1 MKKIILKRYLIFS
14 VLALIMNTIH
24 ISGQDNS
31 VGIAT
36 TYDNAKFINQSI
48 PDQMNPGETYTLII
62 TFENTGTTHWIPG
75 EYRIRINSADQ
86 RPMPI
91 WSTSEMDLVKTIE
104 PGNTATFEVKVTA
117 PLTEGVYPFKAEL
130 IHGSYSFGESSK
142 PVDITV
148 IKQSVFND
156 LNSAAFVEQTVPSAM
171 VAGRVYKIMV
181 SMTNTGKT
189 TWTTGMYRLVLLD
202 ASGNPLTGSNW
213 NTYSVSLD
221 ENIAPG
227 SSKVFNFKIMP
238 LQAGTYS
245 LQWRMAAGDAG
256 LFGDATKTSVVTVS
270 QIVEKKNKG
279 KSGKE

>member
-1 MKKIILKRYLIFS
+1 MKASTSIKLLLFIFIFNIVSIFS
-14 VLALIMNTIH
+14 QV
-24 ISGQDNS
+24 
-31 VGIAT
+31 
-36 TYDNAKFINQSI
+36 DNAKFINQSI
-48 PDQMNPGETYTLII
+48 PDVMTPGQSYNLII
-62 TFENTGTTHWIPG
+62 TFENTGSTYWTPG
-75 EYRIRINSADQ
+75 EYRLRINSADQ

-117 PLTEGVYPFKAEL
+117 PTTEGVYPFKAEL

-142 PVDITV
+142 PVDISVNT
-148 IKQSVFND
+148 QSGVNSM
-156 LNSAAFVEQTVPSAM
+156 NSAAFVEQTVPALM
-171 VAGRVYKIMV
+171 DAGRLYKVMV

-202 ASGNPLTGSNW
+202 ASGSPLTGSNW

-227 SSKVFNFKIMP
+227 SSKVFNFDIMP
-238 LQAGTYS
+238 LQAGTYT

-270 QIVEKKNKG
+270 QIVEKKNEG

>member
-1 MKKIILKRYLIFS
+1 MKPANSIVVLVTFLVINIVSIFS
-14 VLALIMNTIH
+14 QV
-24 ISGQDNS
+24 
-31 VGIAT
+31 
-36 TYDNAKFINQSI
+36 DNAKFINQSI
-48 PDQMNPGETYTLII
+48 PDVMSPGESYNLII
-62 TFENTGTTHWIPG
+62 TFENTGTTYWTPG
-75 EYRIRINSADQ
+75 EYRIRINSVDQ

-117 PLTEGVYPFKAEL
+117 PSTEGVYPFKAEL

-142 PVDITV
+142 PVDISV
-148 IKQSVFND
+148 SRQSGLND
-156 LNSAAFVEQTVPSAM
+156 LNSSAFVEQTVPSSM
-171 VAGRVYKIMV
+171 EAGRTYKVMV

-189 TWTTGMYRLVLLD
+189 TWTPGMYRLVLLD

-213 NTYSVSLD
+213 NTYSVSLS

-227 SSKVFNFKIMP
+227 SSKVFNFEIMP
-238 LQAGTYS
+238 IEAGTFS

-256 LFGDATKTSVVTVS
+256 LFGDATKTSVVTVNK
-270 QIVEKKNKG
+270 IVEKKNEG